1 MNVADG
7 VDACLLSAG
16 KLVVTAIAAMHTA
29 MPVPLI
35 MNSPRW
41 PRRSI
46 AKKEIK
52 QQRDFQVRAH
62 AARILERLMLTF
74 WFDWKMVDA

>member
-1 MNVADG
+1 MKVADAIE
-7 VDACLLSAG
+7 ACLLSDG
-16 KLVVTAIAAMHTA
+16 KLVVTAIGAMQKA

-35 MNSPRW
+35 VKSARR

-52 QQRDFQVRAH
+52 QQRNFQVRAQ
-62 AARILERLMLTF
+62 AARILERLLLMCR
-74 WFDWKMVDA
+74 FDSKIVDA